1 MLSLL
6 LALITVVP
14 GNNMPLIDVEL
25 DGVKATLLLDTGAS
39 HTTLD
44 YGFVT
49 NSLPAAPLQEVAIM
63 GSTNVAVS
71 PKLVGVKTITVEG
84 KALEGELVMTIDLS
98 HLSKA
103 VGRPVHGIL
112 GMNHLGLYP
121 AIISLG
127 KGTIIWEP
135 TQEELIGLG
144 FRPTMARKTG
154 TTFEIMTKTPT
165 GKFAAMLLDTGSTF
179 TFVTTDVWEESEESV
194 KMGAADVNKN
204 AQIGYKRGKKGEL
217 NFGRGLKLEI
227 TPFISTDGKSQIGSD
242 LLKSHDIYL
251 THTSVSLR

>member
-14 GNNMPLIDVEL
+14 GNNMPLVDVEL

-49 NSLPAAPLQEVAIM
+49 SSLPAAPLQEIEIT

-71 PKLVGVKTITVEG
+71 PKLVGVKTIMVEG
-84 KALEGELVMTIDLS
+84 KELEGELVMTIDLS

-112 GMNHLGLYP
+112 GMNHMGLYP
-121 AIISLG
+121 SIISLQ
-127 KGTIIWEP
+127 KGTITWEP
-135 TQEELIGLG
+135 TKEDLVG
-144 FRPTMARKTG
+144 FHPTMARKTG
-154 TTFEIMTKTPT
+154 TTFEIMTKTPS

-179 TFVTTDVWEESEESV
+179 TFVTPDVWEESEESV
-194 KMGAADVNKN
+194 EMGAADVNKN

-217 NFGRGLKLEI
+217 NFGRGFKLELS
-227 TPFISTDGKSQIGSD
+227 PFISTDGKSQIGSD
-242 LLKSHDIYL
+242 VLKSHDIYL
-251 THTSVSLR
+251 SATGVALR

>member
-49 NSLPAAPLQEVAIM
+49 NSLPAAPLQEVQIT
-63 GSTNVAVS
+63 GSTNVAVT

-84 KALEGELVMTIDLS
+84 KALEGEMVMTIDLS

-121 AIISLG
+121 SIISLN
-127 KGTIIWEP
+127 KGTITWNP
-135 TQEELIGLG
+135 TQEDLVG

-154 TTFEIMTKTPT
+154 TTFEIMTKTPS

-179 TFVTTDVWEESEESV
+179 TFVTPEVWEESEESV

-204 AQIGYKRGKKGEL
+204 AQIGYKRGKNGEL
-217 NFGRGLKLEI
+217 NFGRGFKLEL

-251 THTSVSLR
+251 TPTSVSLR